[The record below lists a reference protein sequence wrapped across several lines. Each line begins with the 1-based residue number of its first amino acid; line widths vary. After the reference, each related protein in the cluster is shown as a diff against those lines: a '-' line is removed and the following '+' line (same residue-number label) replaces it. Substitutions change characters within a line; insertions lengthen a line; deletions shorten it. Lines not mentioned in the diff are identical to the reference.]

1 MKIKDAVRISMS
13 IPFYF
18 QAVTSSSNL
27 KEILVDGGVIRN
39 YPINLF
45 DHEKYLSNPV
55 NGETLS
61 SNGAPGYIFNHETIG
76 FRLTD
81 KDPLEANRQTKE
93 IDDLRSFSLSL
104 ITFMRSMASKL
115 HVQDDDW
122 NRTIAIDTT
131 GIGVTE
137 FDLSQGK
144 INTLIENG
152 RKGVD
157 GYFNWRNTVAVQS
170 KFSQR

>member
-1 MKIKDAVRISMS
+1 MS

-18 QAVTSSSNL
+18 QAVSSSSNL

-45 DHEKYLSNPV
+45 DHEKYLSDPA
-55 NGETLS
+55 NGEILNLNTSNTNS
-61 SNGAPGYIFNHETIG
+61 SYIFNHETIG

-81 KDPLEANRQTKE
+81 KDPLEANLQTKE
-93 IDDLRSFSLSL
+93 IGDLRSFSLSL

-115 HVQDDDW
+115 HVQEEDW

-131 GIGVTE
+131 GVGVTE
-137 FDLSQGK
+137 FDLSQNK

-157 GYFNWRNTVAVQS
+157 AYFDWRSTVI
-170 KFSQR
+170 